1 MCTIGIKIY
10 PKMPYH
16 QCCQEAFISLD
27 GNDFVEHGTISLSK
41 SQQNIK

>member
-1 MCTIGIKIY
+1 MLPIGIKIY

-16 QCCQEAFISLD
+16 QYHQEAFIALD
-27 GNDFVEHGTISLSK
+27 GNDFVERGTIPLSK